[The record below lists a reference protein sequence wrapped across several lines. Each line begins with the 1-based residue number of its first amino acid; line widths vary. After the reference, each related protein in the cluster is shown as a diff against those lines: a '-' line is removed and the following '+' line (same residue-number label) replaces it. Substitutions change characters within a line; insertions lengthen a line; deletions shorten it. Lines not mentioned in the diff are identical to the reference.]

1 MSDLLLNRTI
11 KHYRIEKVLGAGG
24 MGAVYRAIDTQLQR
38 AVAIKVM
45 HPNFAIQ
52 PEFQQRFLQE
62 ARASAALDHPNI
74 IRIYEFNL
82 DNNMLYMVTELVSGG
97 SLRDYLKQLYE
108 QRKFIEVAEALAL
121 TRQVA
126 DALDYAHQQGL
137 VHRDVKPDNVLL
149 KVASSSSDES
159 IAFRAILTDFGL
171 AKLAEGG
178 VQSLAN
184 NPTGTLPYMA
194 PEQAM
199 ADKLD
204 GRTDLYALGIMLY
217 ELTTGRLPFVP
228 QNLPEAIKMHTTVAP
243 DRPTSV
249 RASLSPA
256 LEEVILKAMAKN
268 PKDRYQSGA
277 EFAKAIRGVEAVG
290 GQVKRGAE
298 GAKKQQAA
306 EPVPEKVESL
316 STYLQSMAQA
326 AAAPAPA
333 YSDNTSAND
342 RLVITAEGEQPRYF
356 EITKNLIEIGRD
368 PALDLSLNSAKVSR
382 HHARLERRKDGQY
395 TIMDVGSSNGTFLGD
410 TKLLSNIPEVWT
422 LDKTV
427 RLGNFWL
434 TLQRAARGNVTVAPV
449 MAAPSVG
456 PAGFAPGAPG
466 LGVPI
471 GGGQQTIGGAAQ
483 GGQGG
488 VMMTLNPPVLTLE
501 AGGRM
506 EIRVEIKNLSELV
519 EHYQFH
525 VEGIPKEWFTLPM
538 TTLQLM
544 TARDGDAVSK
554 GSVSIGFHPPR
565 NCKSTSG
572 SHNITIRVTSQDR
585 GKEVGRAQAML
596 TINPYYQF
604 EGDLQPKK
612 IRNNG
617 ELRVVIT
624 NKGNAPE
631 SFTLTPRDREEA
643 LHFDPPT
650 QSITVSPCLEEVALF
665 YVRPT
670 RRPWFGFGSKHYSYE
685 VLSEASVG
693 SSQALPAELIV
704 GPRIPWFLL
713 VLLLLLCLLC
723 LLPILLLDPCPTN
736 LFQRHVCAIPVPP
749 NLTAT
754 LAHGTLDNW
763 LTATAN
769 GFADRQTSTT
779 IARNTASTATAVVQS
794 TATGV
799 AQNTTTAQA
808 ANITGT
814 AAAKAATAAIQTQ
827 VSIGVQV
834 VQQTQTA
841 QAAVTPGAPK

>member
-24 MGAVYRAIDTQLQR
+24 MGAVYRAIDLQLQR
-38 AVAIKVM
+38 PVAIKVM

-74 IRIYEFNL
+74 IRIYEFDL

-108 QRKFIEVAEALAL
+108 QRKFIEVSEALAL

-126 DALDYAHQQGL
+126 DALGYAHQQGL

-149 KVASSSSDES
+149 KAASSSDEA

-178 VQSLAN
+178 VQSVVN
-184 NPTGTLPYMA
+184 NPTGTLPYMS

-204 GRTDLYALGIMLY
+204 GRTDLYALGVMLY
-217 ELTTGRLPFVP
+217 ELTTGRLPFLP
-228 QNLPEAIKMHTTVAP
+228 QNLPEAIKMHTTVQP
-243 DRPTSV
+243 ERPTAV

-277 EFAKAIRGVEAVG
+277 ELAKAIRQVEAVG
-290 GQVKRGAE
+290 GQVKRGAD
-298 GAKKQQAA
+298 GGKKQAEAA
-306 EPVPEKVESL
+306 PEKVESL

-326 AAAPAPA
+326 AAMSPSPEMPQ
-333 YSDNTSAND
+333 NTSAND
-342 RLVITAEGEQPRYF
+342 RLVITTEGEAPRFY
-356 EITKNLIEIGRD
+356 ELTKNVIEIGRD
-368 PALDLSLNSAKVSR
+368 PQLDLSLTSPKVSR

-395 TIMDVGSSNGTFLGD
+395 TIMDLGSSNGTYLGD
-410 TKLLSNIPEVWT
+410 AKLLSNIPEVWT
-422 LDKTV
+422 LDKPV

-434 TLQRAARGNVTVAPV
+434 TLQRAAQNFGTVAPV
-449 MAAPSVG
+449 RAAPSIAPPGFG
-456 PAGFAPGAPG
+456 PGVPG

-471 GGGQQTIGGAAQ
+471 GGAQATIGQGGAQ

-488 VMMTLNPPVLTLE
+488 IMMTLNPPAVTLE
-501 AGGRM
+501 AGARM
-506 EIRVEIKNLSELV
+506 DIRVEIRNLSELV

-525 VEGIPKEWFTLPM
+525 IDGIPKEWYTLPM

-544 TARDGDAVSK
+544 PSREGDAVSK
-554 GSVSIGFHPPR
+554 GNVNIAFHPPR

-572 SHNITIRVTSQDR
+572 THNITIRVTSQDR

-596 TINPYYQF
+596 TINPFYQF
-604 EGDLQPKK
+604 EGDLQPKR
-612 IRNNG
+612 IRNRG
-617 ELRVVIT
+617 ELRIVIT

-631 SFTLTPRDREEA
+631 SFTLTPLDREEA

-650 QSITVSPCLEEVALF
+650 QSITALPCLEEIALF
-665 YVRPT
+665 YVRPI
-670 RRPWFGFGSKHYSYE
+670 RRPLIAFRSRHYSFE
-685 VLSEASVG
+685 VNAEASVG
-693 SSQALPAELIV
+693 TSQALPAELISA
-704 GPRIPWFLL
+704 PRIPWILL

-723 LLPILLLDPCPTN
+723 LLPIALLYPCPTN
-736 LFQRHVCAIPVPP
+736 FFKVNQCPITVTP
-749 NLTAT
+749 NLPATNAHAT
-754 LAHGTLDNW
+754 LDTW

-769 GFADRQTSTT
+769 QFTDRQTATGE
-779 IARNTASTATAVVQS
+779 ARNATATQAAVVQS
-794 TATGV
+794 TATAA
-799 AQNTTTAQA
+799 AQSSATNQVVHITETGI
-808 ANITGT
+808 ANI
-814 AAAKAATAAIQTQ
+814 AATAKQADINLR
-827 VSIGVQV
+827 

-841 QAAVTPGAPK
+841 QAPTATPAPK